1 MVRRGWWENCSA
13 RLLRQQLGKLSLTG
27 SEHSPQVRATK
38 ATAVAAPGF
47 PYHVFEGPSV
57 LPRQGEKLGEGH
69 LAADAGG
76 DEDAGHES
84 IVWSLESGVW
94 SIKSLIADLP

>member
-1 MVRRGWWENCSA
+1 MVRLGWWENCSA
-13 RLLRQQLGKLSLTG
+13 RLLRQQLRKLSLTG
-27 SEHSPQVRATK
+27 NEHSPQVRATK

-47 PYHVFEGPSV
+47 PYTGSEGPSV

-84 IVWSLESGVW
+84 IVWSLESGGE
-94 SIKSLIADLP
+94 SLGVCGIR